1 MFGVVAVGCT
11 YTHIPRSHTLS
22 RSLALSKT
30 FVCGCHGDYNI
41 KKTPR
46 VQLLVCSFY
55 MLRRASALDVPPPAR
70 SCGCTP
76 PISSYS
82 SLNHSPRPQEPMHGR

>member
-1 MFGVVAVGCT
+1 MYIHT
-11 YTHIPRSHTLS
+11 YPALAHSLSLS
-22 RSLALSKT
+22 RVVQNFRLW
-30 FVCGCHGDYNI
+30 VPGDYNI

-55 MLRRASALDVPPPAR
+55 MLRRAFALDVPPPAR
-70 SCGCTP
+70 CACGCTP